1 MNIAVIIVL
10 LFGVFNIVGGIIG
23 YSKAGSVP
31 SLVVGSVSGIF
42 LILSAIGLSRNYT
55 AASYLALLVA
65 LLLGARFTM
74 AIVKNFK
81 VMPDLIMILFSAVT
95 IIAVITYVIKK

>member
-1 MNIAVIIVL
+1 MNITVIIVL
-10 LFGVFNIVGGIIG
+10 LFGIFSIVGGIIG

-31 SLVVGSVSGIF
+31 SLVAGSVSGIF
-42 LILSAIGLSRNYT
+42 LILSAFGLSRNYT

-74 AIVKNFK
+74 TIVKNFK

-95 IIAVITYVIKK
+95 IIAVITYVIRK